1 MPWFKK
7 QRYTSVKPAKRKDMP
22 DGLWARCAQCLEVL
36 YRETLEKNLHVC
48 PKCGYHFRIG
58 VKQRLALLVDEETFE
73 ERDASLVSV
82 DPLGFSVD
90 GKSYAEKIAENQRN
104 TGLSEA
110 AVSGTCRIEGAE
122 ISLFIMEPFFMMG
135 SMGSV
140 VGEKTVR
147 AIELSIERSV
157 PFVSVSS
164 SGGARMH
171 EGTISL
177 MQMAKISAALA
188 RLDDARVPFISILT
202 DPTTGGVLASF
213 ASQGDV
219 VIAEPG
225 ALIGFAG
232 QRVIKQTIRQDLP
245 DGFQRAEF
253 QLEHGFVDM
262 TVPRAELKSAVSR
275 ILRYLT

>member
-7 QRYTSVKPAKRKDMP
+7 QRYTSVKPATRKDMP
-22 DGLWARCAQCLEVL
+22 DGLWARCPQCLEVL
-36 YRETLEKNLHVC
+36 YRETLEKNLRVC

-58 VKQRLALLVDEETFE
+58 VKQRQALLLDEGTFE
-73 ERDASLVSV
+73 ERDASLASI

-90 GKSYAEKIAENQRN
+90 GKSYMEKLAESQRD
-104 TGLSEA
+104 TGLTEA
-110 AVSGTCRIEGAE
+110 AISGAAKIEDVE
-122 ISLFIMEPFFMMG
+122 ISVLIMEPFFMMG

-147 AIELSIERSV
+147 AIELAIERSV
-157 PFVSVSS
+157 PFVSVSA

-188 RLDDARVPFISILT
+188 RLDDARIPFISILT

-219 VIAEPG
+219 VISEPG

-232 QRVIKQTIRQDLP
+232 QRVIKQTIRQELP

-262 TVPRAELKSAVSR
+262 TVPRAELKSTVSR